1 LKKFTVQLTN
11 SAVEDFNLIPEIQRV
26 NIITLI
32 KGLSSNPFT
41 SAANIKKLKGFKPPL
56 YRMRAGDFRV
66 IYRVKEKTIIVMRV
80 IDRKGLE
87 KIIKRLK
94 LSKS

>member
-1 LKKFTVQLTN
+1 LKKFTVQLTY
-11 SAVEDFNLIPEIQRV
+11 SDVEDLNLIPETQRIK
-26 NIITLI
+26 IIVLI
-32 KGLSSNPFT
+32 KRLSSNPFA
-41 SAANIKKLKGFKPPL
+41 SVANIKKLKGFKPPL

-66 IYRVKEKTIIVMRV
+66 IYRVKEKTITVMRV